1 MDKCV
6 QKITV
11 NCHNCHAFGV
21 CSEIADACE
30 AYLRGELTKEGECA
44 TRRYIR
50 GYATIVLK
58 TEPSHYDPA
67 LFLLSKVV
75 ITSTFVEG
83 FRDPRNSKRPNQSSL

>member
-30 AYLRGELTKEGECA
+30 AYLRGELTKEGECN
-44 TRRYIR
+44 
-50 GYATIVLK
+50 
-58 TEPSHYDPA
+58 
-67 LFLLSKVV
+67 SKVYTRLCNHR
-75 ITSTFVEG
+75 IKNRAE
-83 FRDPRNSKRPNQSSL
+83 SL